1 MKTNTK
7 IHYIL
12 ILFTAFMVMFTS
24 NTAIGQDP
32 EFSQFYSNPVYL
44 NPALA
49 GTEPSGRIGINFRN
63 QWAGIDQP
71 FRTFSASYDAYS
83 KNLSGGLGIQFV
95 NDGAGQGTYR
105 SNSISGIYS
114 YHTTLNRKYRL
125 NVGAK
130 AGYSETSINWDEMIF
145 ADMLDPDQGF
155 IYTSSEQRP
164 MKSRGYLDLSAGA
177 VVYSSKMFAGISV
190 SHLHEPITT
199 LVGNYK
205 LARRYT
211 FHGGANIKM
220 GDKFN
225 GTYTLSPNIL
235 YTKQGE
241 FEQLN
246 LGMYVHSGVITAGV
260 WYRSTDAIILL
271 FGVKTSKFSVGYS
284 YDMTT
289 SRLTMASGGSHE
301 ISFTIKLQ
309 QKTGRANYQ
318 QIPCAE
324 F

>member
-1 MKTNTK
+1 MSVK
-7 IHYIL
+7 IHYTL
-12 ILFTAFMVMFTS
+12 TLFTAFMVIYTS
-24 NTAIGQDP
+24 NTAVAQDP

-44 NPALA
+44 NPALT

-71 FRTFSASYDAYS
+71 FRTFSASYDTYA
-83 KNLSGGLGIQFV
+83 KNISGGLGIQFV
-95 NDGAGQGTYR
+95 NDGAGQGTYH

-114 YHTTLNRKYRL
+114 YHIVRNRKYRL

-130 AGYSETSINWDEMIF
+130 AGYSETSINWDEMTF
-145 ADMLDPDQGF
+145 ADMIDPGQGF
-155 IYTSSEQRP
+155 IHTSSEQQP

-177 VVYSSKMFAGISV
+177 FVYSSKMFAGVSL

-211 FHGGANIKM
+211 FHGGTNIKM

-246 LGMYVHSGVITAGV
+246 LGMYMHSGVITAGV

-301 ISFTIKLQ
+301 ISFTIKLR
-309 QKTGRANYQ
+309 QKTGRVNYQ